1 MGCLGGG
8 PVKVPQLARALQ
20 LGEIP
25 LAQHLK
31 GANGHGV
38 CQVQAA
44 EAPQHGDAHARL
56 WVLEQELLRQPG
68 GFLPEEQVAAV
79 GVGDV
84 RVAALGLG
92 GEKEKAALVFFEK
105 FGKAFIGGK
114 REIGPVVQPGVAQLF
129 VFQLKAHGPH
139 QVQGRA
145 GDGAGAGDIPRVLGD
160 FRLY

>member
-1 MGCLGGG
+1 MAAAQSKSRSWPEHSSWGKSHWRSTS
-8 PVKVPQLARALQ
+8 KVPMATEFARF
-20 LGEIP
+20 
-25 LAQHLK
+25 
-31 GANGHGV
+31 
-38 CQVQAA
+38 
-44 EAPQHGDAHARL
+44 RL
-56 WVLEQELLRQPG
+56 R
-68 GFLPEEQVAAV
+68 
-79 GVGDV
+79 
-84 RVAALGLG
+84 ALGLG

-145 GDGAGAGDIPRVLGD
+145 GDGAGAGDVPRVLGD